1 MIEQHQAEQQQ
12 TDMTAVETAAGKAPM
27 IAVEVRGSRTKGA
40 LPASLG
46 LCLAETSTV
55 SDVKEQ
61 LVAFAQ
67 TPHTLTAA
75 QITLVHAGRALPDTE
90 TLSLVAADSAT
101 PGELTLHAIPF
112 DPSKHNA
119 APTPV
124 KVASIS
130 ASPVG
135 PSPQSSPRSYSSQ
148 PGSFTTSPGRGTNG
162 AESPGLAASP
172 QWVEGLKRQ
181 VQLNMRKAFF
191 DCIEKALS
199 DENPDP
205 EWITRL
211 YAEMRDKLCALT
223 PRRTDIHLKIHAALN
238 VDLFEQMVMHK
249 AFDQKDLAGLV
260 VFVYDHLQGLCSPSR
275 DAEVRLRREELE
287 AILATPD
294 VTFAKF
300 AVSFLKGF
308 HATIEDIEHDVAEF
322 RKIMKDRPRA
332 ANSANASAGASPG
345 ASVGNSPA
353 AASGVRELKAKLR
366 QMGVGEEVLKDC
378 VEKRELETLLDSA
391 MCRVSGTVSGGI
403 SHRSLINKG
412 ESSRALHF
420 RNDVAMSENVPT
432 NSNSANLAAQEEN
445 AGGAGALSIN
455 FKVMQRGGGKMQQ
468 PLDTTMQLAIDTTAA
483 KARVAIARVLGFAD
497 EGCKL
502 VFAGRVLSDDESL
515 SALLAAGEAP
525 LQIYVVPPR

>member
-1 MIEQHQAEQQQ
+1 
-12 TDMTAVETAAGKAPM
+12 
-27 IAVEVRGSRTKGA
+27 
-40 LPASLG
+40 
-46 LCLAETSTV
+46 
-55 SDVKEQ
+55 
-61 LVAFAQ
+61 
-67 TPHTLTAA
+67 
-75 QITLVHAGRALPDTE
+75 
-90 TLSLVAADSAT
+90 
-101 PGELTLHAIPF
+101 
-112 DPSKHNA
+112 
-119 APTPV
+119 
-124 KVASIS
+124 
-130 ASPVG
+130 
-135 PSPQSSPRSYSSQ
+135 
-148 PGSFTTSPGRGTNG
+148 
-162 AESPGLAASP
+162 
-172 QWVEGLKRQ
+172 
-181 VQLNMRKAFF
+181 
-191 DCIEKALS
+191 
-199 DENPDP
+199 
-205 EWITRL
+205 
-211 YAEMRDKLCALT
+211 LCALT
-223 PRRTDIHLKIHAALN
+223 PRRTDIHLKIHAALD

-249 AFDQKDLAGLV
+249 AFDQKDLTGLV

-332 ANSANASAGASPG
+332 ANAANASAGASPG
-345 ASVGNSPA
+345 ASVG
-353 AASGVRELKAKLR
+353 KAKLR

-412 ESSRALHF
+412 ESSRTLHF
-420 RNDVAMSENVPT
+420 RNDVAMSENVPR
-432 NSNSANLAAQEEN
+432 NLNSANLAAQEEN
-445 AGGAGALSIN
+445 AGVAGALSIN